1 MICEQGDEM
10 EKRFE
15 ISLLLDFYGEL
26 LTEKQRNIMDMYF
39 NNDLSLS
46 EIAEINNTSRQA
58 IHDTIKRS
66 DNALLV
72 YEEKLKLLNK
82 NHKLKENLKNVISK
96 LDNLQINIKDKN
108 MNKIICD
115 IKTQIIENI

>member
-1 MICEQGDEM
+1 MTCEQGDEM

-66 DNALLV
+66 DNVLLV

-82 NHKLKENLKNVISK
+82 NHELKENLKNIVSE
-96 LDNLQINIKDKN
+96 LDNLQINIKDEN
-108 MNKIICD
+108 INKIICD

>member
-1 MICEQGDEM
+1 M

-26 LTEKQRNIMDMYF
+26 LTEKQRNIMDLYF
-39 NNDLSLS
+39 DNDLSLS

-58 IHDTIKRS
+58 IHDTTKRCEKVLS
-66 DNALLV
+66 V

-82 NHKLKENLKNVISK
+82 NHKLKETLENIISQ
-96 LDNLQINIKDKN
+96 LENLQINIKDEK
-108 MNKIICD
+108 MNQLID
-115 IKTQIIENI
+115 DMKTQIIEII